1 MGRGAGFI
9 GVGILVVLA
18 VTGGRRAGLPAADP
32 ASVGLDPDRLKRIDG
47 AIDRAIERGQVP
59 GAVVLVGRRGFI
71 AYARAAGRRAVAPGV
86 PSR

>member
-1 MGRGAGFI
+1 MGRGVGII
-9 GVGILVVLA
+9 GVGILVVLS
-18 VTGGRRAGLPAADP
+18 VTVRATAGLPAADP
-32 ASVGLDPDRLKRIDG
+32 ALLGLDPDRLTRIDG

-71 AYARAAGRRAVAPGV
+71 VYARAAGAGRCVRL